1 MKINKFLISTLIMIL
16 IFFSF
21 TKVQANFF
29 TDDWDE
35 NPSEIEETIE
45 NDEGRII

>member
-1 MKINKFLISTLIMIL
+1 MKINKFLIITLIMIL

-35 NPSEIEETIE
+35 NPSKIEETIE